1 MTPRQARIGVDV
13 YTGAVIVSVAVALA
27 GLTWRLT
34 GDAGDSP
41 AAAPVVARRD
51 SNDITNLITLAPFGT
66 VMAEQAAGGGDG
78 AIKLKAIF
86 MSVPAESSV
95 VLIAGSDGKVVSYGI
110 GAAVGGGVI
119 ESIQAEQIVLRTASG
134 PKTVALFPAT
144 GPVTVAVVGGSTTAP
159 VIVVPAAVPTVVTVA
174 PGAGVPASAALPP
187 ASPSAPSSTPSST
200 GFRIGPSLSPQL
212 LSTGLQAGDVIERV
226 NGTPVSSGTN
236 EREIFA
242 RAKAAGVAEIVL
254 TRGGRQVTLSVP
266 IP

>member
-13 YTGAVIVSVAVALA
+13 YTVTVIVSVAVALA

-51 SNDITNLITLAPFGT
+51 TNDITRLIALAPFGT
-66 VMAEQAAGGGDG
+66 VMAEPAAGGGDG

-95 VLIAGSDGKVVSYGI
+95 VLIAGGDGKVVSYGI

-134 PKTVALFPAT
+134 PKIVALFPPIGLAAVAT
-144 GPVTVAVVGGSTTAP
+144 GTNTVP
-159 VIVVPAAVPTVVTVA
+159 VIVVPAPTTTVVTVV
-174 PGAGVPASAALPP
+174 PGAAAPPPAPQPPVPASAP
-187 ASPSAPSSTPSST
+187 ATT
-200 GFRIGPSLSPQL
+200 GYRVGPSLSPQL
-212 LSTGLQAGDVIERV
+212 LSTGLQAGDLIERV
-226 NGTPVSSGTN
+226 NGTPVSSNTN

-254 TRGGRQVTLSVP
+254 MRGGRQVTLSVP